1 LFRASGPNAS
11 QEVKMAKAIGIIV
24 ASVFGVFVASAI
36 LYAVGAT
43 IETYAQYSEE
53 RDHAR

>member
-1 LFRASGPNAS
+1 
-11 QEVKMAKAIGIIV
+11 MAKAIGIIV